1 MRCVAVLLLCFVA
14 VVEVSAH
21 GPFKLL
27 WTTNATWGNT
37 PTAHLLLANN
47 TLLAGTSTG
56 EILSM
61 STTDGMV
68 NWRALIGRSAVRGLF
83 IKGLTVVAEAM
94 FHVVLTDLGGKVIA
108 TPTLPSPLYHSF
120 WNFDRVSEMMFNVDN
135 NENANGNARDGP
147 NKLYRFDVSKA
158 TFTKIFTSFNRID
171 TVELAAPF
179 PVVKLV
185 VGASPVV
192 SVVTANGVVVA
203 SKNISYEKL
212 VALDGNLF
220 AVDTNRGV
228 VAIAMYAKC
237 DITGKALQFKTIP
250 VVGRITHVET
260 WTNRTRKV
268 LLVTQENG
276 NDFITTGL
284 DIQTGEISMA
294 PKIVTMLASYG
305 TARLVH
311 IGAVFFIGSR
321 AAESGVTKI
330 ARLNLTD
337 GSVKGVREQ
346 SLAATHRGRAGE
358 APPQIIGV
366 SETIFF
372 GHWQRIASICPNH
385 LRVRAEYVIKE
396 ADHYVN
402 LMTWSPAIDG
412 KEDEE
417 GTLVF
422 NDNWG
427 VFRGLEPPEH
437 D

>member
-1 MRCVAVLLLCFVA
+1 MRCVVVLLLCLVA
-14 VVEVSAH
+14 AVEVSAH

-47 TLLAGTSTG
+47 TLLAGTGTG

-68 NWRALIGRSAVRGLF
+68 KWRALIGRSAVRGLF

-108 TPTLPSPLYHSF
+108 RPTLPSPLYHGF
-120 WNFDRVSEMMFNVDN
+120 WNFDRVSEMLFNVDN
-135 NENANGNARDGP
+135 NEDANDNATDGP
-147 NKLYRFDVSKA
+147 NKLYRFDVPKA

-220 AVDTNRGV
+220 AVDTSRGV

-268 LLVTQENG
+268 LLVTQEDG
-276 NDFITTGL
+276 KKIVTTGF

-294 PKIVTMLASYG
+294 PKVVRLHD
-305 TARLVH
+305 ARLLH
-311 IGAVFFIGSR
+311 MGAVFFVER
-321 AAESGVTKI
+321 ESNASTTKI
-330 ARLNLTD
+330 VRLNLTD
-337 GSVKGVREQ
+337 GSLSEGNA
-346 SLAATHRGRAGE
+346 LFHAAGQP
-358 APPQIIGV
+358 APLPQIIGV
-366 SETIFF
+366 GETIFF

-402 LMTWSPAIDG
+402 QMTWSPSFDG

-417 GTLVF
+417 GTLIF